1 MKNYNNSKLPSGGR
15 VSPRALTLPLLAF
28 TLCILYSLFCPRA
41 QAQAQYGQL
50 TVGYNANTNAILNTN
65 QTLLYGVNPAQIGTS
80 TNGQTN
86 AYSVFPLTNNMMPLA
101 STNVIS
107 SNPIN
112 LTRYDEFVLVFNYQ
126 TFSNTAAA
134 SPFTTNTLQ
143 FLASADGTNW
153 NTVNTNWLY
162 FTLSPPAG
170 QTNAVL
176 VTNITRSLWGS
187 LGYLQ
192 LATVGSIGTNSTTNV
207 NAQIWVKPRR
217 NG

>member
-1 MKNYNNSKLPSGGR
+1 MKKLLGFLLCLLCVLCGSK
-15 VSPRALTLPLLAF
+15 AH
-28 TLCILYSLFCPRA
+28 
-41 QAQAQYGQL
+41 AQAQYGQA
-50 TVGYNANTNAILNTN
+50 TIGYNSNTNAVQNTN
-65 QTLLYGVNPAQIGTS
+65 ETLLYGVNPAAIGTS

-86 AYSVFPLTNNMMPLA
+86 AYSVFPLTNNMMALA
-101 STNVIS
+101 STNVIA

-112 LTRYDEFVLVFNYQ
+112 LTRYDEFVLVFTYQ

-134 SPFTTNTLQ
+134 SPYTTNTLQ
-143 FLASADGTNW
+143 FLTSQDGTNW
-153 NTVNTNWLY
+153 STVNTNWLY
-162 FTLSPPAG
+162 FSLSPSAG

-176 VTNITRSLWGS
+176 VTNITRSVWGS

-192 LATVGSIGTNSTTNV
+192 LATVASIGTNSTTNV